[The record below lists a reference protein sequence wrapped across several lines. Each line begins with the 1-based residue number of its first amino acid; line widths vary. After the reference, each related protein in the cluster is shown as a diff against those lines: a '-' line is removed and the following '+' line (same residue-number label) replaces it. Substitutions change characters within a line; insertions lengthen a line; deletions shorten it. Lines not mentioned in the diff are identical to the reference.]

1 MGIRNGGGLSMQPMP
16 AAMAG
21 MGMVGLKNSPSMG
34 MMNNVG
40 LRPSGHNVHPSPLA
54 SSCNPVMSVQQ
65 RRTLLLQVMFISLL
79 IFNSVLLC
87 IRLFVEHVAH
97 GVN

>member
-16 AAMAG
+16 AMAG
-21 MGMVGLKNSPSMG
+21 MGMGLKNSPSMG

-40 LRPSGHNVHPSPLA
+40 LRPTSHHVHPSPLA

-65 RRTLLLQVMFISLL
+65 RRTLLLQVMS
-79 IFNSVLLC
+79 
-87 IRLFVEHVAH
+87 
-97 GVN
+97 